1 MDKTLTPEQI
11 AEAKKLSAQI
21 GIVLDKMPPDWEPN
35 KGTAAVPVG
44 ILINL
49 RMPIDYITS
58 STGMTKGDANKAFE
72 QSKDLFIQQWTTIVK
87 PALATR
93 FGKDPI
99 STDGILT
106 KLVMDQIDF
115 IKTGVQEFA
124 QHIKP

>member
-21 GIVLDKMPPDWEPN
+21 GIVLGKMPSDWEPN
-35 KGTAAVPVG
+35 KVAGAVPMG

-49 RMPIDYITS
+49 RLPIDYIAS
-58 STGMTKGDANKAFE
+58 SVAMTKGDANNAFGP
-72 QSKDLFIQQWTTIVK
+72 SKDLFIQQWTTIVK

-93 FGKDPI
+93 FGKDPM
-99 STDGILT
+99 STEGILT